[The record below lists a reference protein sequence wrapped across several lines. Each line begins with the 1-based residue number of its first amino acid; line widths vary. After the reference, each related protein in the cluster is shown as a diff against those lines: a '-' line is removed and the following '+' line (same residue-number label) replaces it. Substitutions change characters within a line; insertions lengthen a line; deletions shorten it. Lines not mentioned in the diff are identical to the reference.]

1 MIQICCIDCGVAK
14 NRKWEEPQQKVG
26 GAMGGARVEGRSGV
40 GGAIRG
46 EKVDGRSNERCGWI
60 KEREEEEEREHVNN
74 QYPRVTTGLGLN
86 YSQYWASVLETSA

>member
-46 EKVDGRSNERCGWI
+46 EKVD
-60 KEREEEEEREHVNN
+60 
-74 QYPRVTTGLGLN
+74 
-86 YSQYWASVLETSA
+86 